1 MLEKI
6 YQSYD
11 DNNYYID
18 MNKKRLAGENAYTV
32 GGMLTFFIALSVI
45 FTTFAL
51 ALGNGIPHY
60 VGFLPAIGVLVILF
74 FINRFV
80 TGKELSF
87 GLVRVYALFVYTLV
101 IVAFSYADIYIYQE
115 SRAVFFPV
123 AIVLLSALYM
133 DYFWVMCLYKVVMGI
148 AFIVMDSHF
157 KSDSLFINDIT
168 VTALSVLASMFC
180 FSAIIHSSL
189 SRHED
194 SVQLVKKSQTD
205 LLTGLLN
212 KVSFEEE
219 SRNYLGRRV
228 LGARCM
234 LFIFDL
240 DNFKNVN
247 DKYGHQIGDKT
258 LKLFSEI
265 LKGYFHPDDV
275 IGRVGGDEFM
285 VLVLGEMPD
294 GFVDRR
300 CRSIIHEFRTT
311 EIDDAKGFTCSIG
324 IVEDTQGHSFDELY
338 KAADAALYKA
348 KYGGKAKYILEEC
361 K

>member
-45 FTTFAL
+45 FVTFAI
-51 ALGNGIPHY
+51 AVGDGIPNY
-60 VGFLPAIGVLVILF
+60 TGFLPAIGVLVLLF
-74 FINRFV
+74 AVNKLV
-80 TGKELSF
+80 TKKERSF
-87 GLVRVYALFVYTLV
+87 GLIRIYTLFVYTLI
-101 IVAFSYADIYIYQE
+101 IVAFSFADIYIYPQ

-133 DYFWVMCLYKVVMGI
+133 DYFWVMCLYKVCMGI
-148 AFIVMDSHF
+148 VFILMDARF
-157 KSDSLFINDIT
+157 KSDALLINDIT
-168 VTALSVLASMFC
+168 ITALSVLASMFC

-189 SRHED
+189 TRHED

-219 SRNYLGRRV
+219 CSDYLSRRV
-228 LGARCM
+228 VGARCM

-240 DNFKNVN
+240 DDFKDVN
-247 DKYGHQIGDKT
+247 DKYGHQTGDKT

-294 GFVDRR
+294 GFADRR

-311 EIDDAKGFTCSIG
+311 EVDEAKGFTCSIG
-324 IVEDTQGHSFDELY
+324 IVEDTQGHTFDELY

-348 KYGGKAKYILEEC
+348 KQEGKARYILDRC
-361 K
+361 V